1 MFVQKYICKMRKILF
16 KAFGILIIVLLSAC
30 NFPKPD
36 QPIPGVTI
44 IPGKVPALETLEPT
58 QDYASTDC
66 GFTWANEPLPEIS
79 SEFNQALQEV
89 LPEAEGFAQAYG
101 ENCLTNEGEVLRFL
115 AMETDFYI
123 TLQVEN
129 LENKRVLG
137 EYVEQVMEVLADFPI
152 GETPGPQPGYI
163 GITFEAPGDSLRL
176 WVMRTDVAAA
186 LEEGL
191 RGAELFDALK
201 TK

>member
-1 MFVQKYICKMRKILF
+1 MQKCVCKMLKKF
-16 KAFGILIIVLLSAC
+16 YKVFGILIIVLLGAC
-30 NFPKPD
+30 NFPRQD
-36 QPIPGVTI
+36 QLIASVTI
-44 IPGKVPALETLEPT
+44 MPENVPALETLEPM

-101 ENCLTNEGEVLRFL
+101 ENCVTNEGKVVRFL

-129 LENKRVLG
+129 LEDRQALG
-137 EYVEQVMEVLADFPI
+137 ESVEPIMEVLADFPSDK
-152 GETPGPQPGYI
+152 TPGPQPGYI
-163 GITFEAPGDSLRL
+163 GITFESPEDSLRL
-176 WVMRTDVAAA
+176 WVMRTEVESA

-191 RGAELFDALK
+191 RGVELFNTLQSK
-201 TK
+201 